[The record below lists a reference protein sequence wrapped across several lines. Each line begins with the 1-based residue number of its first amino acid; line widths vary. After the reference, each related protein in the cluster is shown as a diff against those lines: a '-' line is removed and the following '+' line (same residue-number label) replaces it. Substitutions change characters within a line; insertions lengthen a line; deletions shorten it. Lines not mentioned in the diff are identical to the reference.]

1 MDKAP
6 VSTPALA
13 LIDDDPAVR
22 HALRFALETAGLS
35 VASFSDAETALV
47 APDRFDWRCMV
58 LDQKL
63 PGMSG
68 LDLLERLRAGGVTA
82 PAVLITTHPS
92 KETRAR
98 SRAAGVEIVEKPL
111 LDDRLAE
118 QIRRLM

>member
-1 MDKAP
+1 
-6 VSTPALA
+6 
-13 LIDDDPAVR
+13 
-22 HALRFALETAGLS
+22 
-35 VASFSDAETALV
+35 
-47 APDRFDWRCMV
+47 MV